1 MSKQPPDLED
11 LRAQR
16 DAGRFGAGGPFPN
29 SGFNSGCNGCV
40 VIPAVIALAVGLSLA
55 LSVVVGG

>member
-1 MSKQPPDLED
+1 MSQPPNLDD

-29 SGFNSGCNGCV
+29 SGFNSGCGGCSIIV
-40 VIPAVIALAVGLSLA
+40 ALGAALVATAVALMA
-55 LSVVVGG
+55 